1 MEIREVVYCED
12 YLELMKKIRKDRKRR
27 EIMEF
32 LRMQAYEINIEN
44 GTFIASRDKRM
55 KKMKAMPAAVR
66 KNLEWLK
73 KNN

>member
-1 MEIREVVYCED
+1 
-12 YLELMKKIRKDRKRR
+12 
-27 EIMEF
+27 
-32 LRMQAYEINIEN
+32 MQAYEINIEN